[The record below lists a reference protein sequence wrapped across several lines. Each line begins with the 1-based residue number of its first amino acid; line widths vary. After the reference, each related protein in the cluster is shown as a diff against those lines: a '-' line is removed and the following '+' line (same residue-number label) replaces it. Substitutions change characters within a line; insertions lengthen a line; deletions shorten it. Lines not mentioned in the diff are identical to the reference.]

1 MLILGIES
9 SCDDTS
15 VALLDCSKQGHIV
28 LFEKTASQ
36 IGIHKK
42 YGGVVPEIAGRMHAE
57 KIVPLIEA
65 ALSPSPIT
73 KGGRKG
79 VAVEKAAESAKDGKP
94 HLTSPWKGEG
104 TIRPDAIAVTAGPGL
119 ITGLLV
125 GVEAART
132 LSYALDIPLIRTN
145 HIEGHIYSVEI
156 LNPKSEILNKSQ
168 ISKSKILKSCKLQAA
183 SSIQF
188 PALALIVSGGHTELI
203 LMKNYGKCKLLGAT
217 KDDAA
222 GECFDKVAK
231 LLGLP
236 YPGGPQISKL
246 AEIGN
251 PNAINFPRPMIKEEN
266 YLFSFA
272 GLKTSALY
280 WLRDNSLSPLTKGGR
295 RGVAVAEA
303 AESIAKDGTPPLYPS
318 SVRRGSET
326 TINDFCASFE
336 QAIVDVLVSKTIKA
350 AAEYKPKTIILA
362 GGVSANKKL
371 RQTLVEQA
379 AIQCPKSKVRFPKS
393 EYCMDNAAM
402 IAAAGYYHANKK
414 DFTSWRKIQ
423 ADPNWELAK

>member
-15 VALLDCSKQGHIV
+15 VALLDSSKKGHFV

-36 IGIHKK
+36 IEIHKK

-65 ALSPSPIT
+65 ALAPTPSSSPS
-73 KGGRKG
+73 GRGSYIK
-79 VAVEKAAESAKDGKP
+79 
-94 HLTSPWKGEG
+94 
-104 TIRPDAIAVTAGPGL
+104 PDAIAVTAGPGL

-132 LSYALDIPLIRTN
+132 LSYALKIPLIRTN
-145 HIEGHIYSVEI
+145 HIEGHLYSVE
-156 LNPKSEILNKSQ
+156 LQEKKSPIV
-168 ISKSKILKSCKLQAA
+168 
-183 SSIQF
+183 F
-188 PALALIVSGGHTELI
+188 PALCLVVSGGHTEII
-203 LMKNYGKCKLLGAT
+203 LMNNHGKYKLLGKT

-222 GECFDKVAK
+222 GECFDKAAK

-246 AEIGN
+246 GETGN
-251 PNAINFPRPMIKEEN
+251 TEAIKFPRPMIDDNN
-266 YLFSFA
+266 YSFSFS

-280 WLRDNSLSPLTKGGR
+280 WLRDNKLDDK
-295 RGVAVAEA
+295 
-303 AESIAKDGTPPLYPS
+303 I
-318 SVRRGSET
+318 

-336 QAIVDVLVSKTIKA
+336 QAIVDVLIAKTIKA
-350 AAEYKPKTIILA
+350 ATKYKPKTIILA

-371 RQTLVEQA
+371 RQTLDEAVSAKLAGTNFMIPQL
-379 AIQCPKSKVRFPKS
+379 KYS
-393 EYCMDNAAM
+393 MDNGAM
-402 IAAAGYYHANKK
+402 IAVAGYYHASKK
-414 DFTSWRKIQ
+414 DFTSWKKIK
-423 ADPNWELAK
+423 ADPNWELAE

>member
-15 VALLDCSKQGHIV
+15 VALLESSEQGHNI

-36 IGIHKK
+36 IEIHKK

-57 KIVPLIEA
+57 KIVPLIDA
-65 ALSPSPIT
+65 ALQNQP
-73 KGGRKG
+73 K
-79 VAVEKAAESAKDGKP
+79 
-94 HLTSPWKGEG
+94 
-104 TIRPDAIAVTAGPGL
+104 PDAIAVTAGPGL

-125 GVEAART
+125 GVEAAKT

-145 HIEGHIYSVEI
+145 HIEGHIYSVE
-156 LNPKSEILNKSQ
+156 LQEKKSD
-168 ISKSKILKSCKLQAA
+168 
-183 SSIQF
+183 IQF

-203 LMKNYGKCKLLGAT
+203 FIKNQGEYELLGAT

-236 YPGGPQISKL
+236 YPGGPQISKF
-246 AEIGN
+246 AETGDAKKID
-251 PNAINFPRPMIKEEN
+251 FPRPMIREKN

-280 WLRDNSLSPLTKGGR
+280 WLRDNKLSANHIDLLNLPAGAYGQMP
-295 RGVAVAEA
+295 E
-303 AESIAKDGTPPLYPS
+303 DP
-318 SVRRGSET
+318 

-336 QAIVDVLVSKTIKA
+336 QAIVDVLVDKTARA
-350 AAEYKPKTIILA
+350 ALEYKPKTIILS

-371 RQTLVEQA
+371 RQILEKNV
-379 AIQCPKSKVRFPKS
+379 KDNFPEINFMLPQMK
-393 EYCMDNAAM
+393 YAMDNGAM
-402 IAAAGYYHANKK
+402 IAVAGYYHALKK
-414 DFTSWRKIQ
+414 DFTAWKKIQ
-423 ADPNWELAK
+423 ADPNWELTLR